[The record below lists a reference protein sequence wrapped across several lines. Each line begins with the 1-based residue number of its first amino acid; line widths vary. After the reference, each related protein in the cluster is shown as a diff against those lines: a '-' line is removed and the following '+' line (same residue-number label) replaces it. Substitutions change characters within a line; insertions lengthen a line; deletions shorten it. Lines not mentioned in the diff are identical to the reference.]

1 MEKALIILTPGLAA
15 TRGVIAAWFVF
26 IPLMLW
32 AARRHSQKEAA
43 NTRDYTSVFGI
54 ALQGLGFAIVWAWRG
69 SPSIPLIPQSDLVQ
83 WIIAITAVV
92 LAFGSV
98 LLLIAAIRTLGK
110 QWSLV
115 ARVVD
120 SHALITSGPYAI
132 VRHPIYL
139 AMMGLLVATGVAFVT
154 PAGISAAVCVYVL
167 GTVLRICVEERLLK
181 AKLGESYRRYAQKVP
196 AFLPLLW
203 RRHGT

>member
-32 AARRHSQKEAA
+32 AARRHSQKEAT

-69 SPSIPLIPQSDLVQ
+69 TPSIPLIPQSDLVQ

-98 LLLIAAIRTLGK
+98 LFLIAAIRTLGK

-115 ARVVD
+115 AGVVD

-139 AMMGLLVATGVAFVT
+139 AMMGALGGYWSCFWHSCGDFGGGVRVRVRD
-154 PAGISAAVCVYVL
+154 SAAD
-167 GTVLRICVEERLLK
+167 LRRGAPSE
-181 AKLGESYRRYAQKVP
+181 G
-196 AFLPLLW
+196 
-203 RRHGT
+203 